1 MGGDGQPLFYLT
13 ARSDDRE
20 DSAADAVSGAEHLYI
35 CLLYTSDA
43 ADE

>member
-20 DSAADAVSGAEHLYI
+20 GQRGGRRQRGGAPLY
-35 CLLYTSDA
+35 LVRWDLHPL
-43 ADE
+43 